1 MAMYWIDQ
9 MTSAIPSTGKITG
22 LCAALAMTVAG
33 CVSSPDPVYTQ
44 FHREAG
50 SLTDLGTFGNATLN
64 NRLVMTGERQYTFD
78 LANRFAGEV
87 ESTVTFAFNSAQ
99 LDGAAQA
106 VLRRQAGWI
115 RQFPEVRL
123 RVYGHTDA
131 VGSNSYNKALGLRR
145 AQSVVAF
152 LSTQGISRSRLEA
165 VVSFGETQPLIVT
178 QGRERANRRT
188 VTEVSGFVGRH
199 PTVLDGKYAQ
209 IIYRDYVASA
219 VPPTQ
224 LSGGATSTGTTTE

>member
-1 MAMYWIDQ
+1 MYWIDQ
-9 MTSAIPSTGKITG
+9 MNTRIIAKLSAVSLI
-22 LCAALAMTVAG
+22 AALATLAA
-33 CVSSPDPVYTQ
+33 CARSNDPVYTQ
-44 FHREAG
+44 FYREAG
-50 SLTDLGTFGNATLN
+50 SLSDLGTFGDATLN

-87 ESTVTFAFNSAQ
+87 QSTVTFDFNSSH
-99 LDGAAQA
+99 LDAAAQA
-106 VLRRQAGWI
+106 ILRQQANWI
-115 RQFPEVRL
+115 RQFPEVRF

-131 VGSNSYNKALGLRR
+131 VGSNRSNKALGLRR
-145 AQSVVAF
+145 ARSVVAF
-152 LSTQGISRSRLEA
+152 LTTQGISTSRLEA

-224 LSGGATSTGTTTE
+224 LTGGTATATTE

>member
-1 MAMYWIDQ
+1 MYWIDQ
-9 MTSAIPSTGKITG
+9 MNTQIISKLGTIIII
-22 LCAALAMTVAG
+22 AALTTVAG
-33 CVSSPDPVYTQ
+33 CGRSNDPVYTQ
-44 FHREAG
+44 FYREAG
-50 SLTDLGTFGNATLN
+50 SLSDLGTFGDATLN

-87 ESTVTFAFNSAQ
+87 QSTVTFDFNSSN
-99 LDGAAQA
+99 LDGTAQA
-106 VLRRQAGWI
+106 ILRQQANWI
-115 RQFPEVRL
+115 RQFPEVRF

-131 VGSNSYNKALGLRR
+131 VGSNRSNKALGMRR
-145 AQSVVAF
+145 ARAVVAY
-152 LSTQGISRSRLEA
+152 LSTQGISTSRLEA
-165 VVSFGETQPLIVT
+165 VVSFGETQPLVVT

-188 VTEVSGFVGRH
+188 VTEVNGFVERH

-224 LSGGATSTGTTTE
+224 LTGGGTATTSE